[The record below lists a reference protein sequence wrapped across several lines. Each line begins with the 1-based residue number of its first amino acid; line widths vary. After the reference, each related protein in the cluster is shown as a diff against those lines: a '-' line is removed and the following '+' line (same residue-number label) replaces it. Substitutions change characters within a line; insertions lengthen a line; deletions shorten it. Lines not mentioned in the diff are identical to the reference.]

1 MNTALVWSA
10 PTIAL
15 SAAAPAMATSPSETP
30 EYGALVVAPWRSS
43 RDIRNWKGNDT
54 LLTKWVYFPTTHPNG
69 AVTLST
75 NNTEAETFA
84 TPGRTG
90 RTAAWPTNF
99 PSGASA
105 DPHKYDTTGA
115 TYPYPENLS
124 NGVYTDEKV
133 HVNVKVIGGN
143 VTYESYAA
151 EPILSEGMKSATDP
165 GLNTGYYSKNGLQGK
180 GATWPQM
187 DLNDNFKSEGQY
199 YSYLDYQSQIDTNGT
214 WKKSAECYSYGV
226 MSRAD
231 NGLPQ
236 WDWDTVLMYPVNSG
250 HAGSDAVSFDLRLTP
265 AQFADTAHQSNATAP
280 FSSSSL

>member
-10 PTIAL
+10 PTIAV

-54 LLTKWVYFPTTHPNG
+54 LLTKWVYFPTSHPNG

-84 TPGRTG
+84 TPGRSG
-90 RTAAWPTNF
+90 GTAAWPTNF

-124 NGVYTDEKV
+124 NGVYTGEKV

-151 EPILSEGMKSATDP
+151 EPILSEGMKSASDP
-165 GLNTGYYSKNGLQGK
+165 SLNTGYYSKNGLQGK

-187 DLNDNFKSEGQY
+187 DLNDNFKTEGQY
-199 YSYLDYQSQIDTNGT
+199 YSYLDYQS
-214 WKKSAECYSYGV
+214 
-226 MSRAD
+226 
-231 NGLPQ
+231 
-236 WDWDTVLMYPVNSG
+236 
-250 HAGSDAVSFDLRLTP
+250 
-265 AQFADTAHQSNATAP
+265 
-280 FSSSSL
+280 